1 MTHLRSGKIALITGA
16 SSGIG
21 EALALDFARR
31 GIHVALV
38 GRRADA
44 LESVAERARA
54 LGAGALVLPGDV
66 SDRAFAESAVQR
78 TIEAFGALDLLVHS
92 AGISMW
98 SRFDEVSDLDL
109 FERIMDVN
117 YLGAVYFTYFAL
129 PYLRTRGGDIIAISS
144 HTGITGVPTRTGYA
158 ASKHALQGFFDSLRI
173 ELRDTSMNILVISP
187 GFVDTPIRENILG
200 GDGKKA
206 GYQGRAS
213 EEPMPL
219 DEAIRQI
226 LEAIE
231 GRKRELVMTGRAR
244 FGRFLRLIAP
254 GLVDRIAAK
263 AVGDPGH

>member
-213 EEPMPL
+213 EVPMPL
-219 DEAIRQI
+219 DDAIPQI

-254 GLVDRIAAK
+254 GLVNRIAAK